1 MPKYDFHLTT
11 IIQTLEDGSFLA
23 ESLFFP
29 DVSRYGN
36 NAVRLTEAMGANAA
50 QQVQELE
57 PIELH
62 RRRATGP
69 VELRQIDL
77 TVEPPSKSTAW
88 AEPVTLRFHAVCYE
102 HGAEA
107 RVAYVVELGIEIVA
121 QGTASLDDAIESH
134 VRAHLLRIK
143 AGGNLRSLV
152 LLQRAE
158 SVELAESQF

>member
-11 IIQTLEDGSFLA
+11 IIRTLEDGSCLA

-29 DVSRYGN
+29 DVSRYGD
-36 NAVRLTEAMGANAA
+36 NAVRLREAMGDNAS

-69 VELRQIDL
+69 VALRQL
-77 TVEPPSKSTAW
+77 ELMVEPPSKSAAW
-88 AEPVTLRFHAVCYE
+88 AEPVTLQFHAVCYE
-102 HGAEA
+102 HGEEA

-121 QGTASLDDAIESH
+121 QGTASLDDAIESYI
-134 VRAHLLRIK
+134 RAHLLRLK
-143 AGGNLRSLV
+143 AGG
-152 LLQRAE
+152 
-158 SVELAESQF
+158 